1 VQRHTFAHV
10 PGLIFRP
17 DHFAPSTCARIVA
30 HALNLY
36 DRLEAAVSGGIAPET
51 AHIPQPAYVRSAAH
65 NLQSEEQFVR
75 VPLEEAGARTIRGEY
90 FPRYGEDGHA
100 LAYFQRNAN
109 LPDFVSAELLP
120 GVLEVIESEGL
131 VAPCADL
138 TWKLTANFY
147 RRTNG
152 AVAGFPFHVD
162 IPTNGIVTMILNVQ
176 RAARFEIAKGE
187 VREALDMPVGA
198 LLLLSG
204 ESRYEWMHRV
214 LPSAEPRADSA
225 AHAVER
231 VSLVLGYQ

>member
-1 VQRHTFAHV
+1 MQRHTFARV

-17 DHFAPSTCARIVA
+17 DHFAPAACARIVA
-30 HALNLY
+30 HALHLY
-36 DRLEAAVSGGIAPET
+36 DRLEAAVPGAAAPET

-65 NLQSEEQFVR
+65 NLQSEERFVR
-75 VPLEEAGARTIRGEY
+75 VPLEEAGGRTIRGEY
-90 FPRYGEDGHA
+90 FPRYGEGGHA

-109 LPDFVSAELLP
+109 LPDFVPAELLP

-131 VAPCADL
+131 VAPGADL

-162 IPTNGIVTMILNVQ
+162 IPTNGVVTMILNVQ
-176 RAARFEIAKGE
+176 RAARFEIAKGDL
-187 VREALDMPVGA
+187 REALDMPVGA

-214 LPSAEPRADSA
+214 LPSAEPRADA
-225 AHAVER
+225 GAHAVER